1 MAEEQKSWWQTAA
14 GLMTAVAA
22 LVTAFTGLL
31 VASHQIGKGGSDI
44 GKAAITAQAT
54 STPVSKAGSGFETH
68 KSPDESAST
77 HSPSPSERTGR
88 LSDRLPGVVDAA
100 VVEAGG
106 HTVSLPSQHEFALGV
121 GLQTARFIL
130 TGARL
135 EPHTS
140 ESDTLKVSVQVLADG
155 QQAFPF
161 NDMQFEL
168 RIDEQP
174 YKSQTH
180 FSELISVG
188 QSRDHDLHFTIPH
201 GAGRAVLWIHE
212 RLSNAEVPLDLT
224 PLR

>member
-1 MAEEQKSWWQTAA
+1 
-14 GLMTAVAA
+14 
-22 LVTAFTGLL
+22 
-31 VASHQIGKGGSDI
+31 
-44 GKAAITAQAT
+44 
-54 STPVSKAGSGFETH
+54 
-68 KSPDESAST
+68 
-77 HSPSPSERTGR
+77 
-88 LSDRLPGVVDAA
+88 
-100 VVEAGG
+100 
-106 HTVSLPSQHEFALGV
+106 VSLPSQHEFALGV